1 MDDTEKEIEKL
12 VKSRLIPADKNT
24 LYKMLVDGMF
34 AECEGVLDK
43 QVLDNMKGDSLN
55 ILLNLVKYTFASGV
69 VEGFKSGFDVSE
81 EFVPIIRKQSEKSG
95 HRKISSNGGYK
106 NSSIYTPQREIA
118 ENTYIIFKQ
127 DFPELIEMY
136 RRYPRKN
143 KPKTELKKRIA
154 DTLGCKSLADRTLSN
169 WARKL
174 LENDGI
180 LKIRT

>member
-1 MDDTEKEIEKL
+1 MEDNTKEFDRF
-12 VKSRLIPADKNT
+12 VKERNTPAEKNT
-24 LYKMLVDGMF
+24 LYKMLVEGMF
-34 AECEGVLDK
+34 AECEGILDK
-43 QVLDNMKGDSLN
+43 QVLDNMKSDSLN

-81 EFVPIIRKQSEKSG
+81 EYVPIIRKQSEKSG

-106 NSSIYTPQREIA
+106 NSSIYDPQREIA

-136 RRYPRKN
+136 KFNPKKD

-154 DTLGCKSLADRTLSN
+154 DALGYNSLADRTLSN
-169 WARKL
+169 WAKKL

-180 LKIRT
+180 LKIRM